1 MKDGCIV
8 SSVILLNLIKKV
20 RFCIPFL
27 LTAIGVPTR
36 TYDKLFSHFTICIG
50 LALSFKY
57 CLYHV
62 QMYNFKK
69 STR

>member
-27 LTAIGVPTR
+27 LTAIGVPEQMTN
-36 TYDKLFSHFTICIG
+36 YSVILLFALVSRYLSNIVSTMCKCII
-50 LALSFKY
+50 
-57 CLYHV
+57 
-62 QMYNFKK
+62 
-69 STR
+69 